1 VAADDSELAGLDPF
15 DLLDQEAARI
25 DRRLLALG
33 RDEWAR
39 PSRCEGWSV
48 RDVLAHLAAS
58 EAYHHACLDGEVKA
72 WLARQASKG
81 GTDLASFN
89 ALGIAERAD
98 QPSARLLAEWRQA
111 NADTRRR
118 FREDGDT
125 IDTSVGPYPRR
136 WQAFHVAGELA
147 THADDMYLVADP
159 EEEAERRRWRARF
172 SRFALAE
179 ERPDLVVT
187 PGPDGRTRVRGRGV
201 DLDVD
206 DQELVEAVA
215 GRLGESSRLDAEAR
229 AVLSTMP

>member
-1 VAADDSELAGLDPF
+1 MTDDSELAGLDPF
-15 DLLDQEAARI
+15 DLLDREAARM
-25 DRRLLALG
+25 DRSLSALQH
-33 RDEWAR
+33 DDWAR
-39 PSRCEGWSV
+39 ASRCEGWSI

-72 WLARQASKG
+72 WLTREASRG
-81 GTDLASFN
+81 GTDIASIN
-89 ALGIAERAD
+89 TMGIAERAD
-98 QPSARLLAEWRQA
+98 QPPSGLLAEWRQA
-111 NADTRRR
+111 NAETRRR

-147 THADDMYLVADP
+147 THADDMLLVADP
-159 EEEAERRRWRARF
+159 QEETDRRTWRGRF

-179 ERPDLVVT
+179 EKPDLVVT
-187 PGPDGRTRVRGRGV
+187 VGPDGRTRVRGRGV

-206 DQELVEAVA
+206 EEELIEGVA
-215 GRLGESSRLDAEAR
+215 GRLGESSRLDAETR